1 LRPILNSS
9 PIQHILFP
17 PHHQD
22 PPDAVPKCKGFALV
36 TLTEPTVVS
45 RLLSFFPYES
55 DSAHAP
61 ADSSIGESEAHKTG
75 FRALTKE
82 RWDKLQA
89 EYVEYREILL
99 LRIAA
104 DTTTTTTSNPAP
116 NKIKSTH
123 SGPERT
129 LAPAPAVQP
138 PQPQSYPAGCVLF
151 ARHVP
156 PDTNKTALR
165 TRFSALLADATA
177 LDYVDYTKG
186 LDSVRVLPF
195 LCLIVVLLT

>member
-1 LRPILNSS
+1 
-9 PIQHILFP
+9 
-17 PHHQD
+17 
-22 PPDAVPKCKGFALV
+22 V
-36 TLTEPTVVS
+36 
-45 RLLSFFPYES
+45 
-55 DSAHAP
+55 P
-61 ADSSIGESEAHKTG
+61 ADSSIGESEAHKAG

-89 EYVEYREILL
+89 EYAEYRESLL

-104 DTTTTTTSNPAP
+104 DTTTTIISNPAH

-123 SGPERT
+123 TGPERT

-138 PQPQSYPAGCVLF
+138 PSYPAGCVLF

-165 TRFSALLADATA
+165 TRFSDLLADPSV

-186 LDSVRVLPF
+186 LDSVSVPLF
-195 LCLIVVLLT
+195 LCLIIDLMLAVLFAPDKSRARVGAAGSCAV